1 MKRISWE
8 HLRKHPFW
16 TKEVNGRKL
25 PRQPTFDDYLRKFR
39 NVDPDAFAEQQAAEG
54 YFIPNLAH
62 FIQPGRADAVRL
74 SQRVKK
80 NMMKKTG
87 DYAINAEGNTETDI
101 QLKNHDQELV
111 FESGNDRD
119 ELAEE
124 TKNIDDMSIDVTNPG
139 GQNDDTVMRTA
150 NTTVLTVEQ
159 EEEEKALVF
168 RPQNPAMQGRMS
180 LKGALPTAPERALR
194 DEPFLAGG
202 EEEKKGP
209 RTGPA

>member
-1 MKRISWE
+1 M
-8 HLRKHPFW
+8 
-16 TKEVNGRKL
+16 
-25 PRQPTFDDYLRKFR
+25 
-39 NVDPDAFAEQQAAEG
+39 
-54 YFIPNLAH
+54 
-62 FIQPGRADAVRL
+62 
-74 SQRVKK
+74 
-80 NMMKKTG
+80 
-87 DYAINAEGNTETDI
+87 
-101 QLKNHDQELV
+101 

-168 RPQNPAMQGRMS
+168 RPQNPATQGRMS
-180 LKGALPTAPERALR
+180 LKGALPTAPERTLR